1 MKNNLVI
8 VESPAKAKTIG
19 KFLGRNYTVKA
30 SVGHVRD
37 LPKSKLGIDIE
48 DNFEPNYITIR
59 GKGDI
64 IKELKKEAKKADKV
78 FLATDPDREGE
89 AISWHLANILKL
101 DEQSTLRIE
110 FNEITKEAVTK
121 ASKNP
126 RKINLDLVD
135 AQQARRIL
143 DRLVGYNIS
152 PLLWKKIEKGLSAG
166 RVQSVALKL
175 IIDREREINDFKSEE
190 YWTLDLELNKSRKK
204 IIAKFYGFL
213 ENDKI
218 KKIKINSEDEVNA
231 IINSID
237 KEKISVYKIDR
248 TKKRTKPYPPFTTSS
263 LQQEANR
270 KLNFTAKKT
279 MMVAQQLYE
288 GINIKGEGSV
298 GLVTYIRT
306 DSFRL
311 SDEAM
316 SSVKDYILSNFDE
329 KYYSSRT
336 YTKSK
341 KADTKVQDAHEAI
354 RPTYVLKDPD
364 KIKSDLTTDQYKLY
378 NLVWRRFVSCQM
390 ADAEFDITSITF
402 NSNNNVFK
410 TSGSILKF
418 DGYKRIYKYADGS
431 DDKVLPDIVEQEE
444 LDIKKID
451 PVQHFTQPPARY
463 TEATLIK
470 TMEVLGIGRPS
481 TYAPTITT
489 ISNREYVVKDKG
501 SLLPTDMG
509 FLVTEM
515 MEKYFSTII
524 NEKFTAQMENNLD
537 EVASGKIGWRDVIID
552 FYKDFKVYLDVAE
565 KEMEKI
571 EIKDEVSDVKCDNCG
586 EFMVVKKGRYGK
598 FLACPNYP
606 ECKNTKPLKD
616 KETVEETDIDCEKCG
631 AKMLKR
637 KGRYGEFLAC
647 SNYPECKNT
656 KQILKEIDVKCPLCG
671 NKIAVKYSKAGR
683 RFFGCS
689 NYPDCNYLSWYE
701 PTEEKCEK
709 CGSQMVMKNNKVIC
723 NNKKCEMSKV

>member
-19 KFLGRNYTVKA
+19 KFLGKNYTVKA

-48 DNFEPNYITIR
+48 NNFEPNYITIR
-59 GKGDI
+59 GKGDL

-101 DEQSTLRIE
+101 DENEAIRIE
-110 FNEITKEAVTK
+110 FNEITKEAIVK

-126 RKINLDLVD
+126 RKINIDLVD
-135 AQQARRIL
+135 AQQARRML

-190 YWTLDLELNKSRKK
+190 YWTLDLELNKLRKK
-204 IIAKFYGFL
+204 IIAKYYGYI
-213 ENDKI
+213 ENEKI
-218 KKIKINSEDEVNA
+218 KKVKINNEYEVNE
-231 IINSID
+231 IINNID

-248 TKKRTKPYPPFTTSS
+248 TKKRTKPYAPFTTSS
-263 LQQEANR
+263 LQQEANK

-316 SSVKDYILSNFDE
+316 VSVKDYIVSNYGE
-329 KYYSSRT
+329 KYYSSQV
-336 YTKSK
+336 YTKPK
-341 KADTKVQDAHEAI
+341 KSDTKVQDAHEAI
-354 RPTYVLKDPD
+354 RPTYVLKEPD
-364 KIKSDLTTDQYKLY
+364 KIKGDLTPDQYKLY
-378 NLVWRRFVSCQM
+378 NLIWKRFVACQM

-402 NSNNNVFK
+402 NSNNNIFK

-418 DGYKRIYKYADGS
+418 DGYKLVYKYADGS
-431 DDKVLPDIVEQEE
+431 EDKILPDIQEQEE
-444 LDIKKID
+444 LVINKVE
-451 PVQHFTQPPARY
+451 PNQHFTQPPARY

-470 TMEVLGIGRPS
+470 IMEVLGIGRPS

-489 ISNREYVVKDKG
+489 ITNREYVIKDKG
-501 SLLPTDMG
+501 NLLPTDMG

-537 EVASGKIGWRDVIID
+537 EVASGKIGWHNVISD

-586 EFMVVKKGRYGK
+586 EFMVIKKGRYGK

-606 ECKNTKPLKD
+606 ECKNTQPLKE
-616 KETVEETDIDCEKCG
+616 KETVEETDIICEKCG

-656 KQILKEIDVKCPLCG
+656 KQILKELDVKCPLCG

-689 NYPDCNYLSWYE
+689 NYPDCNFLSWFE
-701 PTEEKCEK
+701 PSDEKCEK
-709 CGSQMVMKNNKVIC
+709 CGEMMVMKNNKLTC
-723 NNKKCEMSKV
+723 SDKKCELV